1 MIKLVSMIMV
11 MMMIETVIM
20 MGITI
25 MTRVLNTM
33 MMIRLVRKD
42 DNDDEYNGDYVG

>member
-33 MMIRLVRKD
+33 MMIRLIRKD
-42 DNDDEYNGDYVG
+42 DNDGDYVG